1 MKRKITTRTKSIPNP
16 ERRRFLEKAGGVM
29 AGSLILPSLSF
40 AVGNPG
46 QESMQTLA
54 NLKNAVSGSVIEH
67 GTPNYEP
74 WRRSMIWQYRNFR
87 RYPDIMV
94 QAENEDDVVAAVK
107 FARENK
113 LKITTRSGGH
123 SWSGCFLRNG
133 GVLLDLS
140 RLQSVKIDVEGKQ
153 AIVEPGV
160 IGRVL
165 NARLGEV
172 GLAFPTAHCGMVGV
186 SGFLLGGGLGLN
198 GTAWGGISTSNIQAI
213 DLVTAEGEK
222 LHASAEEN
230 QDYFWAARGAGPG
243 LFFTVTRF
251 YLKCYALPK
260 AITTAMYTLPY
271 SELVALAE
279 ALDEL
284 GPNIDPRIEMLGVVI
299 PTPQELKTGGKYGNH
314 RHVCLLSA
322 TAFVDSTS
330 EAARILE
337 PITRHPVMKNALD
350 ILPDR
355 ATTIEMLYHDN
366 EVPFPQAH
374 ARVDNIFTNRV
385 AEATEVL
392 SRHMPS
398 APSNSNTP
406 VILWRGD
413 LDFPNS
419 AYSSEGRFYFAG
431 YAQWAHAADDYANQE
446 WLRLLFDDLQPYA
459 LGHYINEFDRETRP
473 LQTSA
478 CFSEANW
485 EKLQYLRRRYDPDG
499 VFHTFLGMPS

>member
-330 EAARILE
+330 EAAAGIEHASKTLYISIPLSVCLE
-337 PITRHPVMKNALD
+337 K
-350 ILPDR
+350 
-355 ATTIEMLYHDN
+355 Y
-366 EVPFPQAH
+366 QQK
-374 ARVDNIFTNRV
+374 
-385 AEATEVL
+385 
-392 SRHMPS
+392 
-398 APSNSNTP
+398 
-406 VILWRGD
+406 
-413 LDFPNS
+413 
-419 AYSSEGRFYFAG
+419 Y
-431 YAQWAHAADDYANQE
+431 QQ
-446 WLRLLFDDLQPYA
+446 
-459 LGHYINEFDRETRP
+459 
-473 LQTSA
+473 
-478 CFSEANW
+478 
-485 EKLQYLRRRYDPDG
+485 
-499 VFHTFLGMPS
+499 